1 MILQVP
7 IWRLPKSVNAN
18 DWKPEGVA
26 TENHTPVQGHHHQR
40 GNNAAAAGND
50 VTSFVARR
58 MSPVTKMLSRRSLT
72 TEKTSNASG
81 KSTDGTSGGGGTAAP
96 VANPTTLEEGSD
108 DGNTVSVTDNV
119 VQKTE
124 TLLRIVCGLLL
135 AYSLGVRYPN
145 YQWIVNN
152 VGEYS
157 AVAWTTCFVIRVM
170 ALWQRSRDGY
180 LYYDDEDN
188 SVVGGE
194 ECYNE
199 EEEVEETTPLLFGG
213 ADRQLHYHPEE
224 EEPQSPV
231 VE

>member
-50 VTSFVARR
+50 VTSFVASR
-58 MSPVTKMLSRRSLT
+58 MSPVTKFLSRRSFI
-72 TEKTSNASG
+72 TEKTSNTSR
-81 KSTDGTSGGGGTAAP
+81 KSADGTPSGGGTAAP

-108 DGNTVSVTDNV
+108 DGSTVSVTDNV

-135 AYSLGVRYPN
+135 AYSLGVRYRRVSLFES
-145 YQWIVNN
+145 WLCGN
-152 VGEYS
+152 VVE
-157 AVAWTTCFVIRVM
+157 M
-170 ALWQRSRDGY
+170 AICTMMMRIILS
-180 LYYDDEDN
+180 
-188 SVVGGE
+188 SVVKS
-194 ECYNE
+194 
-199 EEEVEETTPLLFGG
+199 VIM
-213 ADRQLHYHPEE
+213 RRRR
-224 EEPQSPV
+224 
-231 VE
+231 